1 MAMSSSFLS
10 TDLEDYEG
18 FPIPEEAEEE
28 AREIALQF
36 RVPRVFVPLLEPSRY
51 KGAYGGRAAAKSHF
65 FAEQLIKK
73 AILQPGLRWVCVREI
88 QNSLEQ
94 SVKRLLEDK
103 ITFYKLDGMFRI
115 LNSHIETPGGGIIIF
130 KGMQAY
136 NSDNIKSLEGYDGAW
151 VEEAQTLS
159 DRSLTLLRPTIRKE
173 GSEIW
178 FSWNP
183 RHATDAVDAFF
194 RGETSA
200 PNAILVECSY
210 LDNPWLPD
218 HIVREIEWDR
228 ERNPDKHSHVWRGGY
243 EKVSHARVFHDWSVE
258 AFPPADA
265 GTPRLLGCDW
275 GFATSPTVAFDGFF
289 SRALRTIF
297 IENEV
302 YEVGCEI
309 EDTPDLFDGLYCE
322 GACPR
327 PRRTCGRSTHKE
339 ARKHTMRGDSARP
352 ETISH
357 MQRHGY
363 NKIVPAK
370 KGPNSVEEG
379 VKFLQSYHI
388 KIHPRC
394 RHAVDEFTFYCY
406 PIDQMTGLII
416 PELPKKKN
424 HIIDSLR
431 YATEPIRQSLQKAGL
446 VF

>member
-1 MAMSSSFLS
+1 MSSSLLS
-10 TDLEDYEG
+10 LDYDDD
-18 FPIPEEAEEE
+18 PVPEEQ
-28 AREIALQF
+28 RALQF
-36 RVPRVFVPLLEPSRY
+36 KVPRVFVPLLAKSRY
-51 KGAYGGRAAAKSHF
+51 KGAFGGRAAAKSHF
-65 FAEQLIKK
+65 FAERLIAKSV
-73 AILQPGLRWVCVREI
+73 LEPGLRWVCVREI

-103 ITFYKLDGMFRI
+103 IKSYQLESLFKIT
-115 LNSHIETPGGGIIIF
+115 NTHIETPGDGIIIF

-136 NSDNIKSLEGYDGAW
+136 NADNIKSLEGYDGAW

-194 RGETSA
+194 RGEQA
-200 PNAILVECSY
+200 PPDAILVECSY

-218 HIVREIEWDR
+218 HIVREINWDR

-258 AFPPADA
+258 AFLPAER
-265 GTPRLLGCDW
+265 GTPFLLGADW
-275 GFATSPTVAFDGFF
+275 GFATSPTVAFSGFY
-289 SRALRTIF
+289 SQRTLF
-297 IENEV
+297 IEHEV

-309 EDTPDLFDGLYCE
+309 EDTPALFDGLYCE
-322 GACPR
+322 DACPAKR
-327 PRRTCGRSTHKE
+327 NECKRSTHGE
-339 ARKHTMRGDSARP
+339 ARRHRITADSARP

-363 NKIVPAK
+363 PKVVAAK

-388 KIHPRC
+388 KVHPRC
-394 RHAVDEFTFYCY
+394 KHAIDELTFYCY
-406 PIDQMTGLII
+406 PIDPMTGLII

-431 YATEPIRQSLQKAGL
+431 YAAEPLRDSMEKAGL